1 MSLFWL
7 RARCLHTAKS
17 GSDSTRGG
25 KKIHQN
31 PREKSSWRSGATRQQ
46 CLFFFFL
53 SFRFERNVIS
63 THKMDQA
70 FYTSNNNL
78 TSPNQL
84 KYFTAQSLCERV
96 NECSGECV

>member
-7 RARCLHTAKS
+7 KARCLHTVKS

-25 KKIHQN
+25 EKIHQN
-31 PREKSSWRSGATRQQ
+31 PREKSSELSGATQQ
-46 CLFFFFL
+46 QWLFFFFPL
-53 SFRFERNVIS
+53 SRFERNVIS

-78 TSPNQL
+78 TSPIQL
-84 KYFTAQSLCERV
+84 KYFTGQSL
-96 NECSGECV
+96 

>member
-7 RARCLHTAKS
+7 RARCLHTAES

-25 KKIHQN
+25 KKIQQY
-31 PREKSSWRSGATRQQ
+31 PPEKSSWLSGATLQQ

-53 SFRFERNVIS
+53 FERNVIS

-78 TSPNQL
+78 TSPIQL
-84 KYFTAQSLCERV
+84 KYFTAQSLCESV
-96 NECSGECV
+96 NECSGAHA